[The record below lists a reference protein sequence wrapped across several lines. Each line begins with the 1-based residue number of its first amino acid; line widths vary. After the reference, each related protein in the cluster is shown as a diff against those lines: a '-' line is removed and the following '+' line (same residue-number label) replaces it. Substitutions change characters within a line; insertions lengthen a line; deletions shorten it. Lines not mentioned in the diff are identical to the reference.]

1 MDKTHFYQR
10 LMRWQHLRFNDVI
23 VRERPE
29 TPAWDKKYEIYI
41 QDKSRTCAQLYIRTT
56 QGGENITQ
64 VREEYLRW
72 LNEYHEHSA
81 PDRRLGS
88 QENAPLQRARPG
100 VTPHRGARLAA
111 ASWPHAVAKS
121 VHNVQH

>member
-41 QDKSRTCAQLYIRTT
+41 QDKSRTSAQLYIRTT
-56 QGGENITQ
+56 QAGENISQ

-72 LNEYHEHSA
+72 LNEYHEHCDT
-81 PDRRLGS
+81 DRHSRS
-88 QENAPLQRARPG
+88 PESTPLPRSRAG
-100 VTPHRGARLAA
+100 GPHRVAHHSVAG
-111 ASWPHAVAKS
+111 WPLTAAKS
-121 VHNVQH
+121 AHNFQH